1 MNKEKFK
8 ERKELEQVTKKLDRD
23 VDSIIVEGFA
33 DKKVMKKLGFEG
45 RIFLSAERTLED
57 LAEDVERSSRKVAIL
72 TDFDDHGKEEN
83 RKILQELQDKVDVIN
98 ASRREFGA
106 QLTSTGRRT
115 IEDAAPLFE
124 SKQKKFVEA
133 ALDTL
138 FFRE

>member
-1 MNKEKFK
+1 MNTEKFK
-8 ERKELEQVTKKLDRD
+8 EKKKLEEVTRKLDRD
-23 VDSIIVEGFA
+23 VDSVIVEGFA
-33 DKKVMKKLGFEG
+33 DKQVMQKLGFEG
-45 RIFLSAERTLED
+45 RIFLSAERTIED
-57 LAEDVERSSRKVAIL
+57 LAEDVARSSKRVAIL
-72 TDFDDHGKEEN
+72 TDFDQHGKDEN
-83 RKILQELQDKVDVIN
+83 KKILQELQDKVDVIN

-124 SKQKKFVEA
+124 SKQRKFVEA